1 MDTWVPNG
9 IIVPPNGVWGTKK
22 GARIFVAPENLQ
34 THRKIHRNSPP
45 SAAWPRGRQQFHVP
59 RDVYWPPLPAGKTTG
74 PAWQILATKKNCTL
88 RIQVCPKKGINPTIL
103 LWGCDRDHQTYSR
116 EGYGS
121 FGLEHGWKTIL

>member
-34 THRKIHRNSPP
+34 THRNSPP

-59 RDVYWPPLPAGKTTG
+59 RDVYWPPLRRVKPQDLLGRSWQQKKTV
-74 PAWQILATKKNCTL
+74 P
-88 RIQVCPKKGINPTIL
+88 
-103 LWGCDRDHQTYSR
+103 
-116 EGYGS
+116 
-121 FGLEHGWKTIL
+121 